1 MSGLLVR
8 PYSSSDGD
16 EVWAMLQPVFA
27 AGDTY
32 PVDTKISRVA
42 ALDYW
47 CIGHDVFVFQSGKGS
62 AARVDG
68 TYFICPNQKGGGDHV
83 CNCGFVT
90 APEARGQGVA
100 RAMLAHSLETARA
113 SGFRAMQFNFVVST
127 NERAIATW
135 QRNGFKVVGRLPG
148 AFRHPEKGYVDVLVM
163 YCDLTEA

>member
-1 MSGLLVR
+1 MSDFLVR
-8 PYSSSDGD
+8 PYSSSDSD

-32 PVDTKISRVA
+32 PIDANISRDA
-42 ALDYW
+42 ALEYW
-47 CIGHDVFVFQSGKGS
+47 CTGREVFVFQSGNGS
-62 AARVDG
+62 AARIVG
-68 TYFICPNQKGGGDHV
+68 TYFICPNQKGRGDHV

-90 APEARGQGVA
+90 APSARGQGVA
-100 RAMLAHSLETARA
+100 RAMLAHSLDSARE

-148 AFRHPEKGYVDVLVM
+148 AFRHPENGYVDVLVM
-163 YCDLTEA
+163 YCDLSES